1 MHKKAE
7 LIDDQHG
14 NNMTLMRWLHSLRL
28 FRLVG
33 VLVCLCAVFANLLKR
48 KWYKGTF
55 VLFLLVL
62 SINDDQ
68 CHLNRFWEESGETCV
83 ILDFGICNKV
93 LLNKIKYLTRAVVKS
108 TENGKPFDGP
118 FLLWLDIRHT
128 CKFNDTLYKKIH
140 SFFFDDI
147 QSHSCKYWVSLWQKK
162 FSTNFH
168 PSFTLPQYNPFIKPG
183 VTKRIFSHFSWLLN
197 YAKPNGKDKQDLF
210 IGTLAKIR

>member
-1 MHKKAE
+1 
-7 LIDDQHG
+7 
-14 NNMTLMRWLHSLRL
+14 MTLMRWLHSLRL

-55 VLFLLVL
+55 VRFLLVL

-93 LLNKIKYLTRAVVKS
+93 LLNKIKYLTQAVVKS

-118 FLLWLDIRHT
+118 FLLWLDLRHT
-128 CKFNDTLYKKIH
+128 CKFNDTLYKKVH
-140 SFFFDDI
+140 SFFFLMIFNLIHANIEWVCDRRSFQQI
-147 QSHSCKYWVSLWQKK
+147 FIRHSLFRNTIHLSSLVSLRG
-162 FSTNFH
+162 FSLIFLDCSIMQNLTVKTNKI
-168 PSFTLPQYNPFIKPG
+168 Y
-183 VTKRIFSHFSWLLN
+183 LLGHLL
-197 YAKPNGKDKQDLF
+197 KSDKMD
-210 IGTLAKIR
+210 